1 MNIGYG
7 MFQQQT
13 LKLNMSQELVQAI
26 SLLQYT
32 SLELAGFVEKIAT
45 ENPLLEVEMNFYST
59 FSPKSLKK
67 RKNQSESVGNFE
79 AFIPDHL
86 PSLAN
91 YLQDQLLTKKLS
103 SAEKSYVTFL
113 INNLNDNGYLE
124 IDIDEASRLLNL
136 PREIGVKAL
145 EIIQSLEP
153 AGIGAR
159 NLQECIILQLRR
171 KDNVTPQFIKIVE
184 HYFEDFAYK
193 KWKKIEKE
201 LNISVNEIQRLF
213 DLVQSLEPRPGTFI
227 SNERTEYVVPDMI
240 IEKRGDL
247 WHIYV
252 AEDSYFHL
260 NINEDYYHELMQQP
274 EPMVKSYVK
283 EKYQQIQW
291 LKQSIEQRKT
301 TMINMMRAIIE
312 MQEHY
317 LVGSKKD
324 LRPMTMY
331 NVAEKIGVHESTISR
346 IVKNKYIRTPIGT
359 IPLRKLFTTGA
370 KTATGNGT
378 ISTEQVK
385 NEIRDMIDQENKK
398 TPYSDQEIVKLLE
411 KKGIRVSRRTV
422 TKYREQ
428 LQIPSS
434 IKRKRYN

>member
-1 MNIGYG
+1 MNIEYG

-32 SLELAGFVEKIAT
+32 SMELAGFVEQIAT
-45 ENPLLEVEMNFYST
+45 ENPLLEVEMNYYST
-59 FSPKSLKK
+59 FSQKSLKK
-67 RKNQSESVGNFE
+67 RKKQSASAGNFE

-86 PSLAN
+86 PSLSN
-91 YLQDQLLTKKLS
+91 YLQDQLLTKNLS

-124 IDIDEASRLLNL
+124 IDIDEASRILNL
-136 PREIGVKAL
+136 PREIGKKAL
-145 EIIQSLEP
+145 NIIQSLEP

-171 KDNVTPQFIKIVE
+171 NENADPRLIEIVE
-184 HYFEDFAYK
+184 HYFDDFAYK

-201 LNISVNEIQRLF
+201 LNISLNEIQRLF
-213 DLVQSLEPRPGTFI
+213 DLVQTLEPRPGALI
-227 SNERTEYVVPDMI
+227 SNERTEYVIPDII
-240 IEKRGDL
+240 IEKKEDI
-247 WHIYV
+247 WHIHV
-252 AEDSYFHL
+252 AEDSYFHI
-260 NINEDYYHELMQQP
+260 NINEGYYHELMQQP

-312 MQEHY
+312 MQEPY
-317 LVGSKKD
+317 LLGSKKE
-324 LRPMTMY
+324 LKPMTMN

-346 IVKNKYIRTPIGT
+346 IAKNKYARTPIGT

-370 KTATGNGT
+370 KTATGNDT

-398 TPYSDQEIVKLLE
+398 SPYSDQEIVKLLE

-428 LQIPSS
+428 LKIPSS

>member
-103 SAEKSYVTFL
+103 SAEKNYVTFL

-247 WHIYV
+247 WHIHV

-411 KKGIRVSRRTV
+411 KKGVRVSRRTV

>member
-247 WHIYV
+247 WHIHV

-411 KKGIRVSRRTV
+411 KKGVRVSRRTV

>member
-103 SAEKSYVTFL
+103 SAEKNYVTFL

-247 WHIYV
+247 WHIHV